1 MQPVDFTTLTA
12 VCWELRTH
20 WLPARLEQVYQ
31 SDRHT
36 LALALRTLQGRHW
49 LTLSWHPQ
57 AARLHLGDPPP
68 RDPDTFTFS
77 KQLQSQ
83 LKGLALST
91 IEPITAWERALDLQ
105 FAPRPQEPP
114 HWHLY
119 LEVMG
124 KYSNAILVNGENE
137 IITAAHQVGQH
148 QSRIRPIQTG
158 QPFVPPPVLQNAIP
172 RPEEPF
178 DRWQEQVNLIPGP
191 IAKTLVQTY
200 RGLSSHLARSL
211 VEAAGLDPDQTC
223 DRLSQSQ
230 WQQLFQSWQDWLKTL
245 ETRTFEPGWTGTG
258 YTVMGWGM
266 KEPVETVQSLLNQYY
281 GDRLN
286 QQQFQQLRHQ
296 LHQKVKSQLQKI
308 QQKAQGFRQRLQE
321 SEGAENYQSQGD
333 LLMANLHQW
342 ESGLRQIALADFE
355 TGELRRIALDP
366 EKNAVQNA
374 QALYKQHQKLKRAKA
389 AVQPLLRAVEQEI
402 NYLEQVETSL
412 GELEAYQTA
421 DDLLILQEI
430 REELIQQG
438 YWRDPDLRERRGNR
452 ESHSPKS
459 IVQSNVYRYRSP
471 SGFELL
477 VGRNNRQNDWLTFR
491 LAKDYDLW
499 FHTQEIPGSHGLLRL
514 DPGAVADE
522 ADLQYAADVLV
533 YHSRARQSD
542 QAPVVYT
549 QPRHVYKPK
558 GAAPGMVIYKHE
570 QVIWGKPGNL
580 APS

>member
-1 MQPVDFTTLTA
+1 
-12 VCWELRTH
+12 
-20 WLPARLEQVYQ
+20 
-31 SDRHT
+31 
-36 LALALRTLQGRHW
+36 
-49 LTLSWHPQ
+49 
-57 AARLHLGDPPP
+57 
-68 RDPDTFTFS
+68 
-77 KQLQSQ
+77 
-83 LKGLALST
+83 
-91 IEPITAWERALDLQ
+91 
-105 FAPRPQEPP
+105 
-114 HWHLY
+114 
-119 LEVMG
+119 
-124 KYSNAILVNGENE
+124 
-137 IITAAHQVGQH
+137 
-148 QSRIRPIQTG
+148 
-158 QPFVPPPVLQNAIP
+158 
-172 RPEEPF
+172 
-178 DRWQEQVNLIPGP
+178 
-191 IAKTLVQTY
+191 
-200 RGLSSHLARSL
+200 
-211 VEAAGLDPDQTC
+211 
-223 DRLSQSQ
+223 
-230 WQQLFQSWQDWLKTL
+230 
-245 ETRTFEPGWTGTG
+245 
-258 YTVMGWGM
+258 MGWEM
-266 KEPVETVQSLLNQYY
+266 PEPVETVQSLLNQYY

-296 LHQKVKSQLQKI
+296 LHQKVRNQLQKV
-308 QQKAQGFRQRLQE
+308 QQKSQGFRQRLQE

-342 ESGLRQIALADFE
+342 KPGLQHIDLPDFE
-355 TGELRRIALDP
+355 TGELRRIALNP

-389 AVQPLLRAVEQEI
+389 AVQPLLRAVEQEV